1 MEWYLKVLRQYADF
15 NGRARRTEYWMFTLI
30 NLLISLSLS
39 ALQYLLDVSLF
50 GIISSI
56 YSIAVLIPTIAVAIR
71 RLHDIGKSGWFL
83 LLAVIPIIGAIWLLV
98 LFVTDGNPHENEY
111 GPDPKDA
118 YAEQIL

>member
-15 NGRARRTEYWMFTLI
+15 DGRARRTEYWMFTLI

-111 GPDPKDA
+111 GPDPKDN
-118 YAEQIL
+118 YAEETL

>member
-15 NGRARRTEYWMFTLI
+15 DGRARRTEYWMFTLI
-30 NLLISLSLS
+30 NQLISLSLS

-111 GPDPKDA
+111 GPDTKDN
-118 YAEQIL
+118 YAEETL

>member
-15 NGRARRTEYWMFTLI
+15 DGRARRTEYWMFTLI

-111 GPDPKDA
+111 GPDTKDN
-118 YAEQIL
+118 YAEETL